1 MLVRYASAILTL
13 SGVLALILGL
23 LYWTGTAVAFMT
35 MHMVLGF
42 LTVGTLWVIAIA
54 QAVNGGSWLIAAG
67 AVIVG
72 AITIIFGLLH
82 AGLMA
87 GEFHWVVQSLHLTL
101 GILTIGLGHM
111 AAARYPRS
119 LPGNA

>member
-13 SGVLALILGL
+13 AGTLALILGL
-23 LYWTGTAVAFMT
+23 LHWVGMAVALMT
-35 MHMVLGF
+35 MHMALGF
-42 LTVGTLWVIAIA
+42 LTVGALWMIALA

-67 AVIVG
+67 AIIVG
-72 AITIIFGLLH
+72 ALTIAFGLLH

-87 GEFHWVVQSLHLTL
+87 GEFHWVAQSLHLTL

-111 AAARYPRS
+111 AAARYRKA
-119 LPGNA
+119 LAGK

>member
-13 SGVLALILGL
+13 SGALALILGL
-23 LYWTGTAVAFMT
+23 LFWAGTAVALMT
-35 MHMVLGF
+35 MHMALGI
-42 LTVGTLWVIAIA
+42 LTVGALWVIAIA

-72 AITIIFGLLH
+72 AVTIIFGLLH

-111 AAARYPRS
+111 AAARHRKA
-119 LPGNA
+119 LAGNA